1 MYEART
7 QKKFITLKLNR
18 ATKEM
23 NLRKILVIL
32 GQKCIQP
39 VLFVRLVLKR
49 IELKKDL
56 FLFDIEQGQ
65 EVFISNDLSQS
76 SYPLS
81 FRYYDPLMRI
91 VQDRMTYE
99 RKEYYKLKND
109 LELKIYRR
117 NDKTAQMLEKLG
129 IRESLEDDAAK
140 LAFKHHAINKRETNN
155 IQIADS
161 IHSKSVQRSNF
172 LKIDNELMQEIHRN
186 PEKVKLMN
194 RNLK

>member
-1 MYEART
+1 
-7 QKKFITLKLNR
+7 
-18 ATKEM
+18 
-23 NLRKILVIL
+23 
-32 GQKCIQP
+32 
-39 VLFVRLVLKR
+39 
-49 IELKKDL
+49 
-56 FLFDIEQGQ
+56 
-65 EVFISNDLSQS
+65 
-76 SYPLS
+76 
-81 FRYYDPLMRI
+81 
-91 VQDRMTYE
+91 MTYE

-194 RNLK
+194 RNLKSRKLAPGEISSNV